1 MKHSP
6 HEYDEID
13 EAALQIRLDYGF
25 TDLSLDIFK
34 LANCLGMT
42 VTPYSELSKEQ
53 WRIINSNITLEDGF
67 TIQRNENGVIKYYTF
82 YNDSVSHS
90 RQRFTIA
97 HEIKHVVFNES
108 EPDEK
113 QEDMADHFARY
124 ILAPTCLV
132 MKFACDSPFNIA
144 SMFDISFEASEN
156 AYKAATH
163 RIEYNRADLSET
175 EEEFMS
181 KFKKK

>member
-6 HEYDEID
+6 NEYDEID

-25 TDLSLDIFK
+25 TDLNLDIFK
-34 LANCLGMT
+34 LADCLGIA
-42 VTPYSELSKEQ
+42 VTPYSKLSKEQ
-53 WRIINSNITLEDGF
+53 WEIIGPNVTLEDGF
-67 TIQRNENGVIKYYTF
+67 TVQRNENGILKYYTY
-82 YNDSVSHS
+82 YNDSVSRS

-97 HEIKHVVFNES
+97 HEIKHVVFRET

-113 QEDMADHFARY
+113 QEDMANHFARY

-132 MKFACDSPFNIA
+132 MKFACESPFDIA
-144 SMFDISFEASEN
+144 SVFDISFEASEN

-163 RIEYNRADLSET
+163 RIEYNHENLTET

-181 KFKKK
+181 KFKEK